1 MPAQLILAPIGA
13 GKTEAVI
20 RELARTLDSASF
32 PSVWAL
38 LASTRQENAFRERLA
53 GSAAERAVYFHIE
66 FFNFYTLY
74 ARLLDSAGQPQ
85 RELDDTSRRRLLRVI
100 LGQLSASGQLELYHP
115 IATTPGFVQMVAQFI
130 YELKQNLVTPLA
142 FERAARV
149 GSAKDRDLHR
159 IYDAYQRMLQ
169 QYSLVD
175 REGVGWLALEALQ
188 SSNRLAQEVELL
200 VVDGFD
206 QFNWLQA
213 RLLAALSGRVR
224 RMIVTLPWLAA
235 PGTAAGRRF
244 EQARQRL
251 QAAFEDAGQ
260 PLLVETLTAEAVRPP
275 ALADS
280 LDSPSPPRPSDGC
293 LRLIEA
299 PDAAQEAAAV
309 LRRVKRL
316 LRDGCRPD
324 DVLIAV
330 RDWEQYGRPLVEQGR
345 AYGLPLAL
353 HYGERLADNPAIIAL
368 LNLLLL
374 PGTNYRRRDLLDVLR
389 SPYFEVPGL
398 SQEAVAALARIS
410 QKRRVIA
417 DPQAW
422 LDAVRTALPVP
433 VDDDE
438 DGAAASETA
447 VGPEV
452 AQALEA
458 WFAALTPPPLAT
470 PADYIAWLEDLIG
483 RDEVAD
489 PDDEADTRPVAYS
502 LRMLARVRQGRNE
515 RDLAALAELKRILRS
530 LLAAQTLSEALGQD
544 PRVTW
549 DDFLSELRAAIGAA
563 SVQRSPHR
571 DGRVLVTTV
580 TDARGLP
587 HRHVFLLGLSEGIFP
602 APAPDDYLY
611 LDSERRRLTASGVYL
626 ETQAERSAD
635 ESLFVEIVGLAGETL
650 TLSRPTVKDGKPWPE
665 SHLWRMVTARFTDAD
680 ACLERIRPGE
690 IPPAALAA
698 ALDEV
703 LLAVA
708 AGLNRPEPEVQVA
721 RAYNWLIDTGNVAWR
736 QVRHGRQMEMQRL
749 SRRPHDRYSG
759 RLEAAHSVAWAA
771 EQLGPARVWSASQ
784 FNDFGLCGFQFFAR
798 RLLELEAL
806 EEPEEGLDSAQFGT
820 VHHDILEQTYRRL
833 GPVTIGPESLEEA
846 QWALAAV
853 ADEVFAGAPER
864 LGFRPSKLWEY
875 EKQAI
880 LTRLR
885 RVIELDFSAK
895 SPVQK
900 ELGDGAR
907 QSYRQELAFD
917 LPLVDVTLDG
927 RSETL
932 RVRGRIDRI
941 DRCGDRVLVVDYKTS
956 TTAIP
961 KQAMQEGR
969 HFQMLVYLLAAQR
982 LLDQDP
988 APDAPRQVVGG
999 LFWHIG
1005 KRQAQTSG
1013 MVTPDDP
1020 AVADSLAHLAQHLQR
1035 GRSGNFAVQPARLSE
1050 GRCSKGCVYSQLCR
1064 VSVTHRFKREA
1075 PDEPHA

>member
-32 PSVWAL
+32 PGAWAL
-38 LASTRQENAFRERLA
+38 LASTRQENAFRERLVRF
-53 GSAAERAVYFHIE
+53 AAERPVYFHIE

-85 RELDDTSRRRLLRVI
+85 RELDDTSRHRLLRVI

-115 IATTPGFVQMVAQFI
+115 IATTSGFVQIVAQFI

-142 FERAARV
+142 FERAARI
-149 GSAKDRDLHR
+149 GSAKDRDLYR

-175 REGVGWLALEALQ
+175 REGMGWLALEALQ

-224 RMIVTLPWLAA
+224 RMIVTLPWLAT

-251 QAAFEDAGQ
+251 QAAFKDAGQ
-260 PLLVETLTAEAVRPP
+260 RLLVETLTAEAVRPP

-280 LDSPSPPRPSDGC
+280 LDSPAPPRPSDGC

-330 RDWEQYGRPLVEQGR
+330 RDWEQYGRPLAEQGR

-368 LNLLLL
+368 LSLLLL

-389 SPYFEVPGL
+389 SPYFEIPGL

-422 LDAVRTALPVP
+422 LEALRTAPPSLA
-433 VDDDE
+433 DDDE
-438 DGAAASETA
+438 ESEAASAAAD
-447 VGPEV
+447 PDV
-452 AQALEA
+452 AWALEA

-470 PADYIAWLEDLIG
+470 PADYIAWLERLIG
-483 RDEVAD
+483 PDVVND
-489 PDDEADTRPVAYS
+489 PDEEAEAGTVTYS
-502 LRMLARVRQGRNE
+502 LRLLARVRQGRNG

-549 DDFLSELRAAIGAA
+549 DDFLSELQAAVSAA

-611 LDSERRRLTASGVYL
+611 LDSERRQLTASGVYL

-635 ESLFVEIVGLAGETL
+635 ESLFVEVAGLATETL

-665 SHLWRMVTARFTDAD
+665 SHLWRLVTARFTDAD

-698 ALDEV
+698 TLDEV

-708 AGLNRPEPEVQVA
+708 AGLNRPAPEVQVT
-721 RAYNWLIDTGNVAWR
+721 RAYNWLVDTGDVAWR
-736 QVRHGRQMEMQRL
+736 QVQHGRQMEMQRL

-759 RLEAAHSVAWAA
+759 RLEAAYSVAWAA
-771 EQLGPARVWSASQ
+771 EQLGPGRVWSASQ
-784 FNDFGLCGFQFFAR
+784 LNDFGLCGFQFFAR

-820 VHHDILEQTYRRL
+820 LHHDILEQTYRRL
-833 GPVTIGPESLEEA
+833 GSVTIGPESEGEA
-846 QWALAAV
+846 QQALAAA
-853 ADEVFAGAPER
+853 ADEVFAAAPER

-875 EKQAI
+875 EKQTI

-885 RVIELDFSAK
+885 RVIAIDFSAK

-907 QSYRQELAFD
+907 QCYRQELAFD

-932 RVRGRIDRI
+932 RVRGRIDRM

-961 KQAMQEGR
+961 KEAMQEGR

-988 APDAPRQVVGG
+988 APDAPRQVAGG

-1013 MVTPDDP
+1013 TVTPDDP
-1020 AVADSLAHLAQHLQR
+1020 AVADSLARLAQHIQR
-1035 GRSGNFAVQPARLSE
+1035 GRSGDFAVQPARLSE

-1075 PDEPHA
+1075 PDEPHT